1 MCAKQSITSKAV
13 ILAWLLFLCLFTGS
27 NAFAYDYQVTEI
39 QPLPGYTAS
48 RAMGINN
55 LGEVVGR
62 FYNLNP
68 STGEAINRK
77 AFVWD
82 PTNGAYLLPTLSG
95 ECSAWGINDNGFA
108 VGYSYNA
115 SAKQRA
121 VLWDL
126 HVNTIDDI
134 GALRNPTTLVYGESS
149 TAYGINN
156 LDQVVGSADI
166 PNNTN
171 TFTPFHAFL
180 DDTSGISDL
189 GTLNTTMPEWQYGYS
204 IAYCINN
211 NGQVVGIAQDT
222 PWAGFIYDDT
232 DGMRMLPKDPAH
244 GDKEWYAVVI
254 NDSGLIGGHVIAG
267 TNQSLPYYWPNESTP
282 PVKITMPAGFPYG
295 EIYGINA
302 SGQMVGIMWSSD
314 QAGATEHA
322 FIFDTQK
329 GVRDLNNLIDP
340 ASGWVLRFAR
350 DINDRG
356 KIVGYGELNG
366 NKRGF
371 VLTIQS
377 AKNWL
382 ACAFNSAGIWE
393 WDSGVWSRITR
404 SNPQSM
410 AASSS
415 ILYADFGADGIYK
428 YESGIWSRIT
438 PSNPESMVASGSM
451 LYADFGADG
460 IYKYE
465 SGVWSRITPSN
476 PQSLAAS
483 GSILYADFGA
493 DGIYKYESG
502 VWSQITTSNP
512 AIMAAGY

>member
-1 MCAKQSITSKAV
+1 MCAKQSITSRAV
-13 ILAWLLFLCLFTGS
+13 ILAGLFLLCLFTAS
-27 NAFAYDYQVTEI
+27 NAFAYDYKVTEI

-68 STGEAINRK
+68 TTGEAINRK

-95 ECSAWGINDNGFA
+95 ECSAWDINDNGFA

-134 GALRNPTTLVYGESS
+134 GALRNPTTGVYGGSS

-204 IAYCINN
+204 IAYCSNN

-222 PWAGFIYDDT
+222 PWAGFIYDDA

-267 TNQSLPYYWPNESTP
+267 TNQSLPYYWPNESTA
-282 PVKITMPAGFPYG
+282 PVKITMPTGFPYG

-322 FIFDTQK
+322 FVFDTQN

-340 ASGWVLRFAR
+340 ASGWVLHFAR
-350 DINDRG
+350 DINDRNQ
-356 KIVGYGELNG
+356 IAGYGELNG
-366 NKRGF
+366 AKRGF
-371 VLTIQS
+371 FLS
-377 AKNWL
+377 LLSDENKL
-382 ACAFNSAGIWE
+382 ACVFNSE
-393 WDSGVWSRITR
+393 GVFQW
-404 SNPQSM
+404 
-410 AASSS
+410 
-415 ILYADFGADGIYK
+415 
-428 YESGIWSRIT
+428 ESGLWSQLNAIDA
-438 PSNPESMVASGSM
+438 ESIV
-451 LYADFGADG
+451 
-460 IYKYE
+460 
-465 SGVWSRITPSN
+465 
-476 PQSLAAS
+476 AS
-483 GSILYADFGA
+483 GSILYASFAGAGLHKWDGSRWTALHSVAPSNMTASGSALYASFVGFGIHKWET
-493 DGIYKYESG
+493 GF
-502 VWSQITTSNP
+502 WSQILPTDP
-512 AIMAAGY
+512 EIMVVGF